1 MSLRSSISPAPL
13 LLAAFALLAG
23 AVLPLPGAE
32 PKEKEKEKPKE
43 KEVKPV
49 PPISKVSQMRL
60 LTREEAARRQ
70 PVKLRGVVMWQSA
83 RDESFVLHDGWAG
96 VLVQLTDDRGRRIW
110 EGAPPVKA
118 DTEPGAVIELEGVTD
133 VGGYSPNVLA
143 RTFTRV
149 GTGNIPKGRATEVN
163 ELFAGMKD
171 SQRVLI
177 SGVVQGIH
185 PPGPSS
191 SGVLMLSKMGHVFPV
206 QVEQWDKIHAAELV
220 DAKVRVEGIF
230 APPANLRAEMLDL
243 RIKIMGRQD
252 IEVLTPPPPDPFS
265 RPKLPLNRLQLFTA
279 KGNEINRKV
288 TSGIVNFCAPGQ
300 FFFMQDGNTGVK
312 VQWAGE
318 PPEVGTRVE
327 VAAFVDMSRLVA
339 SMSGAVVRPLDR
351 AALPDPPE
359 VTAVEILNPPRRA
372 RPQEVANDYDG
383 REVRLRGVLR
393 RVESAAA
400 AATTGEP
407 GVWQLEVESGRRHFP
422 AMLLV
427 PRAGSAT
434 LPGNWVEGA
443 EVQLT
448 GVCELNFERK
458 PGQEVPVIST
468 FRLWLRDAADVQ
480 VLSTPSWWTATRLT
494 AALISALVVL
504 LLAAAWISA
513 LRRAVRRRTEK
524 LEEMMRLHRNSELEY
539 EAALKER
546 QRLAADLHDGL
557 QQMIAGAAF
566 RLEAAVDQLPDIS
579 EDASEELTAARRAI
593 LHTQSGLRD
602 FLWGLRHVEDGPHDF
617 AGLLRHAVNSME
629 HLPGARVAVQSSGTP
644 VELSRDVMGNL
655 LLLMQE
661 AVANAF
667 HHGQASEVEVTLDY
681 CSDFLELRI
690 MDNGRGFDVAT
701 VPGTKEGHFGLV
713 GMKERMQRLGGT
725 LHLYSTPGSGT
736 CVTVRLPQGR
746 ARATIGPAPAS
757 PTDTVE
763 EASPAPLLLPRPANG

>member
-1 MSLRSSISPAPL
+1 MALPA
-13 LLAAFALLAG
+13 AA
-23 AVLPLPGAE
+23 
-32 PKEKEKEKPKE
+32 PKE

-83 RDESFVLHDGWAG
+83 RDDSFVLHDGWAG

-110 EGAPPVKA
+110 EGPPPVKS

-143 RTFTRV
+143 RTYTRV
-149 GTGNIPKGRATEVN
+149 GTGNIPKGRATELT
-163 ELFAGMKD
+163 ELFAGIKD

-185 PPGPSS
+185 PPTATA
-191 SGVLMLSKMGHVFPV
+191 SGTLMLSRMGHVIPV
-206 QVEQWDKIHAAELV
+206 QVEDWTAIQEKELV
-220 DAKVRVEGIF
+220 DARVRVEGIF
-230 APPANLRAEMLDL
+230 SPPSNLRAEMLDL

-252 IEVLTPPPPDPFS
+252 IEVLTPPPADPFA
-265 RPKLPLNRLQLFTA
+265 RPKVPLNRLQLFTA
-279 KGNEINRKV
+279 KGNEINRKI
-288 TSGIVNFCAPGQ
+288 TSGIVNFSAPGQ
-300 FFFMQDGNTGVK
+300 FFFMQEGNTGVK

-318 PPEVGTRVE
+318 PPTVGTRVE

-359 VTAVEILNPPRRA
+359 VTAGEILNPPRRA

-393 RVESAAA
+393 RVEVSTVSTVSAAA
-400 AATTGEP
+400 LVSGEP
-407 GVWQLEVESGRRHFP
+407 GTWQLEVESGRRHFP
-422 AMLLV
+422 ATLLV
-427 PRAGSAT
+427 PRGGSQA

-443 EVQLT
+443 QVQLT

-458 PGQEVPVIST
+458 AGFEAPVIST
-468 FRLWLRDAADVQ
+468 FRLWLRDVDDVQ
-480 VLSTPSWWTATRLT
+480 VLSTPSWWTSTRLT

-566 RLEAAVDQLPDIS
+566 RLEAAVDQLPDIT
-579 EDASEELTAARRAI
+579 EDAEEELTAARRAI

-629 HLPGARVAVQSSGTP
+629 HLPGAQVAVQSSGTP

-667 HHGQASEVEVTLDY
+667 HHGQATQVEVTLDY

-701 VPGTKEGHFGLV
+701 VPGTREGHFGLV

-736 CVTVRLPQGR
+736 CVTVRLPLGR
-746 ARATIGPAPAS
+746 ARATVAAS
-757 PTDTVE
+757 AAAVVETDATSISAE
-763 EASPAPLLLPRPANG
+763 EPSPAPLLLPKPVNG